1 MPVLEMKDICKS
13 FFGTYANR
21 DVCLEV
27 REGEIHALLGENGAG
42 KTTLMNILYGMY
54 QKDAG
59 SITIDGQEIVFKSP
73 KDAIARHIGMVHQHF
88 TLVPTLTVQQNIT
101 LGLRDSGYPFSR
113 ERARCEHIDR
123 LSDSYGLKTHSRTL
137 VKKLSVGEM
146 QRVEI
151 LKLLYRKAKILILD
165 EPTAVLT
172 PQESDHLFAM
182 FKQLKAEGCSIIVIT
197 HHIQEVLDHCDRVT
211 VLRDGCS
218 ISTVETKEID
228 AKQLSKMMI
237 GRELVPVARE
247 RQNHYMDAPVLE
259 LVDFGFTRNGGKVG
273 SVNLSLKQSE
283 ILGIAG
289 VDGNG
294 QKELLETLMGL
305 RHHEKGKML
314 CCQQDISNA
323 STAERRLAGIGYISD
338 DRHRDSLV
346 LDMGIAENLL
356 LRPAQS
362 TAATQGHMVNKQ
374 CMLEQATRVVKEFS
388 IKSHGLQEPMRFLS
402 GGNQQK
408 LVLAREFIGSP
419 KVIIAFQPTR
429 GLDIG
434 ATEFVHNQLLAMR
447 SAGCATLLVSTNLE
461 EILLLSDRIAV
472 IHKGSIMDTIENKT
486 VDITRIGLLMAGVKT
501 EGAAR

>member
-1 MPVLEMKDICKS
+1 MPELVMKDICKS

-27 REGEIHALLGENGAG
+27 RAGEIHALLGENGAG

-54 QKDAG
+54 QRDSG
-59 SITIDGQEIVFKSP
+59 SITIDGQEVVFKSP
-73 KDAIARHIGMVHQHF
+73 KDAITRRIGMVHQHF

-101 LGLRDSGYPFSR
+101 LGLRDAGYPFSR
-113 ERARCEHIDR
+113 ERARCERIDK
-123 LSDSYGLKTHSRTL
+123 LSDSYGLKTHSRAL
-137 VKKLSVGEM
+137 VKNLSVGEM

-151 LKLLYRKAKILILD
+151 LKLLYRKANILILD

-172 PQESDHLFAM
+172 PQETDHLFAM

-218 ISTVETKEID
+218 ISTVETKTID
-228 AKQLSKMMI
+228 AKHLSTMMI
-237 GRELVPVARE
+237 GRELVPVARK
-247 RQNHYMDAPVLE
+247 RHHHHMNTPVLE
-259 LVDFGFTRNGGKVG
+259 LVEFGFKRNGGKVG
-273 SVNLSLKQSE
+273 NINLSLHPSE

-294 QKELLETLMGL
+294 QKELLETIMGL
-305 RHHEKGKML
+305 RQHEEGKL
-314 CCQQDISNA
+314 ICCQQDITDT

-362 TAATQGHMVNKQ
+362 IATTQGHLVDKRRIMEEASHIVQ
-374 CMLEQATRVVKEFS
+374 EFS
-388 IKSHGLQEPMRFLS
+388 IKSHGLQEPMRLLS

-408 LVLAREFIGSP
+408 LVLAREFLGSP
-419 KVIIAFQPTR
+419 KVVIAFQPTR

-472 IHKGSIMDTIENKT
+472 IHEGSIMDTIENKA
-486 VDITRIGLLMAGVKT
+486 VDITQIGLLMAGVHP
-501 EGAAR
+501 EGSAL